1 MSFDLLQE
9 KIIALKNPTVAGLD
23 PRPEYVP
30 SFIRE
35 RFKKECGAALRAEAE
50 AIYEFNCGLM
60 DALSG
65 LVPALKP
72 QSAFYERLGVPG
84 ISTLEKT
91 LRYAREKGFYV
102 IGDMK
107 RGDIGSTAEAYSDA
121 YLGIVAVDGNEYE
134 PFPCDALTVN
144 AYLGSDG
151 LKPFLHACKTRGKA
165 IFALVKTS
173 NPSSGELQDRL
184 LDGRPVYEAVGSLIE
199 SLGRGLEGVYG
210 FTPIG
215 AVAGATYPDQLRQ
228 LRALLPEP
236 FSSCPATAHR
246 AGRRR
251 SLPRLPE
258 GRARRSREL
267 LPRHHLRLAKNR
279 EGRQGLSGGRAERR
293 AQHAGRHRPFCHDG
307 MILQSL
313 ETEGKQKWRKYR
325 RKSASAAAPPWS

>member
-9 KIIALKNPTVAGLD
+9 KIRALHNPSVAGLD

-30 SFIRE
+30 PFIRARWRNE
-35 RFKKECGAALRAEAE
+35 HGATLRAAAE
-50 AIYEFNCGLM
+50 AVFEFNCGLM

-65 LVPALKP
+65 LVPAVKP

-84 ISTLEKT
+84 VIALEKT
-91 LRYAREKGFYV
+91 LRYAHEKGFYV

-121 YLGIVAVDGNEYE
+121 YLGSVAVDGAEYE

-151 LKPFLHACKTRGKA
+151 LKPFLEACRARDKA

-228 LRALLPEP
+228 LRALLPRTFFLVPGYGAQGGTAEDVSRA
-236 FSSCPATAHR
+236 FLKGGRGAVVNSSRGIICAWQKT
-246 AGRRR
+246 GK
-251 SLPRLPE
+251 E
-258 GRARRSREL
+258 GRDYQEAARN
-267 LPRHHLRLAKNR
+267 AA
-279 EGRQGLSGGRAERR
+279 LSMRDDIARFVTME
-293 AQHAGRHRPFCHDG
+293 
-307 MILQSL
+307 
-313 ETEGKQKWRKYR
+313 
-325 RKSASAAAPPWS
+325 